1 MLVLSL
7 CNYEAGG
14 KSEAEFTCPDK
25 RGAESTP
32 YIAFVLHC
40 ICVAAIEGSAAYHCN
55 RGASQQ
61 RSILEVII
69 AVARAESSY
78 TQHFRRMT
86 VGTQ

>member
-32 YIAFVLHC
+32 YIAFVRLPPR
-40 ICVAAIEGSAAYHCN
+40 AARH
-55 RGASQQ
+55 
-61 RSILEVII
+61 II
-69 AVARAESSY
+69 ATRRPRSNDPSS
-78 TQHFRRMT
+78 R
-86 VGTQ
+86 